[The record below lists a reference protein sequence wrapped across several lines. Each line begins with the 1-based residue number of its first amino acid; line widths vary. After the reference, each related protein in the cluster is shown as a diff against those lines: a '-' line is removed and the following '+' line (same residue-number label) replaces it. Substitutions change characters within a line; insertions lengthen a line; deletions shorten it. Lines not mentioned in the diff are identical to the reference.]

1 MMIGDLMVSVFD
13 AKGRMVNNL
22 VNRYLEAGR
31 YSVKWNGMDAGGAS
45 MPTGVYL
52 SLIHI

>member
-1 MMIGDLMVSVFD
+1 MIDIETVEASDLMVSVFD

-31 YSVKWNGMDAGGAS
+31 YSVKWNG
-45 MPTGVYL
+45 TGR
-52 SLIHI
+52 